1 MLTAILL
8 TTIVLPA
15 LMLAH
20 IAHESILSQRAY
32 RKARICAAH
41 QHGAEH

>member
-1 MLTAILL
+1 MMTAILL
-8 TTIVLPA
+8 TAIVLPA

-32 RKARICAAH
+32 RKARIYAAH
-41 QHGAEH
+41 RYSADH